1 VEQLAPDGAAIKA
14 AHGVAKPAKWKTL
27 GRGKHL
33 LWGECQGSGANP
45 YQVRVDLTDAACKC
59 SCPSRKL
66 PCKHALGLLLLL
78 ASGEANVPLAP
89 PPEFVQEW
97 VAGRANRSEAKETRT
112 SGPTG
117 PSAAEAQSRRVEK
130 REARVETGLAQLE
143 GWLSDVVAQ
152 GLAATRVQPP
162 EFWSQMAARL
172 VDAQA
177 PGLARRVRE
186 LSEVALAGEHWQS
199 QLLAGLSRLQLLI
212 DAYHRMDN
220 LPVPLAAEVR
230 TLIGWTQAQQKLLER
245 AGISDRWHV
254 LGHRQSQED
263 KLRVQSTWLSGI
275 ESGRIALVLEF
286 AAGAQP
292 LSPALRIGQV
302 VAAELVYYEGVPPLR
317 AAVKQRIKDEPS
329 RHVLPA
335 GVDSKTLQTRFA
347 ALLAENPFVE
357 RWPVVLG
364 PVKTSIQ
371 GARTH
376 FTDVSGRR
384 IAASPNFRHGWL
396 LDSLAGGGALA
407 VFGLWDGHL
416 FDPVSVEHDGQL
428 FSLAHIG
435 ELPGVARPG
444 RDNAHR
450 YDFPRAARWQDGG
463 RQVQA
468 EITERHSVHCRSDQ
482 CGQQR
487 DGLGRS
493 FR

>member
-1 VEQLAPDGAAIKA
+1 MLRVEQLAPDGAAIKA
-14 AHGVAKPAKWKTL
+14 AHGVAKPAKWKSF
-27 GRGKHL
+27 GRGEHL
-33 LWGECQGSGANP
+33 LWGECEGSGANP

-78 ASGEANVPLAP
+78 ASGASVPQAS

-97 VAGRANRSEAKETRT
+97 VAGRAKRAEAKETRA
-112 SGPTG
+112 SAPAGPVD
-117 PSAAEAQSRRVEK
+117 AEAQSRRVEK

-162 EFWSQMAARL
+162 QFWSQIAARL

-186 LSEVALAGEHWQS
+186 LSELAVAGEHWQS

-212 DAYHRMDN
+212 DAYRRIDK
-220 LPVPLAAEVR
+220 LPAPLAAEVR
-230 TLIGWTQAQQKLLER
+230 TLIGWTQAQEKLLER

-263 KLRVQSTWLSGI
+263 KLRVQSTWLSGV

-286 AAGAQP
+286 AVGSQP

-302 VAAELVYYEGVPPLR
+302 LAAELVYYEGVPSLR
-317 AAVKQRIKDEPS
+317 AVIKQRTKDEPS

-335 GVDSKTLQTRFA
+335 AVDTKTLQTRFA

-357 RWPVVLG
+357 RWPMVLG
-364 PVKTSIQ
+364 PVKISIQ
-371 GARTH
+371 AGRTY

-384 IAASPNFRHGWL
+384 IAASPDLRHGWL
-396 LDSLAGGGALA
+396 LDSLAGGGCLA
-407 VFGLWDGHL
+407 VFGLWDGQL
-416 FDPVSVEHDGQL
+416 FDPVSIEHNGQL

-435 ELPGVARPG
+435 ELPVLSKVA
-444 RDNAHR
+444 
-450 YDFPRAARWQDGG
+450 
-463 RQVQA
+463 
-468 EITERHSVHCRSDQ
+468 
-482 CGQQR
+482 
-487 DGLGRS
+487 
-493 FR
+493 

>member
-1 VEQLAPDGAAIKA
+1 
-14 AHGVAKPAKWKTL
+14 
-27 GRGKHL
+27 
-33 LWGECQGSGANP
+33 
-45 YQVRVDLTDAACKC
+45 
-59 SCPSRKL
+59 
-66 PCKHALGLLLLL
+66 
-78 ASGEANVPLAP
+78 
-89 PPEFVQEW
+89 
-97 VAGRANRSEAKETRT
+97 
-112 SGPTG
+112 
-117 PSAAEAQSRRVEK
+117 
-130 REARVETGLAQLE
+130 
-143 GWLSDVVAQ
+143 
-152 GLAATRVQPP
+152 
-162 EFWSQMAARL
+162 MAARL

-186 LSEVALAGEHWQS
+186 LSEVAVAGEHWQA

-212 DAYHRMDN
+212 DAYRKVEN

-230 TLIGWTQAQQKLLER
+230 TLIGWTQAQEKLLER
-245 AGISDRWHV
+245 AGLSDRWHV
-254 LGHRQSQED
+254 LGHRQTQED

-286 AAGAQP
+286 AAGTQP

-302 VAAELVYYEGVPPLR
+302 VASELVYYEGVPPLR
-317 AAVKQRIKDEPS
+317 AVIKQRIKDEPS

-335 GVDSKTLQTRFA
+335 PVDARTLQTRFA

-371 GARTH
+371 GARMH
-376 FTDVSGRR
+376 FTDASGRP

-435 ELPGVARPG
+435 ELPVLSKVA
-444 RDNAHR
+444 
-450 YDFPRAARWQDGG
+450 
-463 RQVQA
+463 
-468 EITERHSVHCRSDQ
+468 
-482 CGQQR
+482 
-487 DGLGRS
+487 
-493 FR
+493 